1 MKKWRDCILKI
12 VLLSGGSGKRLWPL
26 SNDSRSKQFLKI
38 LSDDYGEKQS
48 MAERVWSQ
56 LKKAKLSSSTTI
68 ATSHLQVEMI
78 QKQLGGDIPLVIEP
92 ERRDTFPAIALA
104 ASYLYSVEEVS
115 LDEVVTVLPVDPYV
129 EDEFFETIKQME
141 SVITSSQAE
150 LALIGAIP
158 THPSEKYGYIIP
170 DSDSNTSYL
179 NVETFIEKPVEHIA
193 ESIIGRNGL
202 WNCGVFAFKLDF
214 VISHLQKSGF
224 PIQYEE
230 LLAQYHSL
238 PKTSFDYEVVEK
250 AKHIVALPYE
260 GFWKDLGTW
269 NTLTE
274 EMGTK
279 QIGAGVACSHSV
291 NTHII
296 NELDI
301 PVTVLGI
308 SDAVIAASPDGILV
322 TDKKA
327 SPRIKTLLNNVRNTP
342 KFEERLWGWWKEL
355 DRSYAENKEEVL
367 TRKVFLKA
375 GKHLSY
381 HMHPGRSDIWTIL
394 KGDGCLVIDGTVQLV
409 RSGDVVQISAEM
421 PHALKAYTDLEM
433 IEVQKGINLSINQS
447 IDILEEWG
455 DIKSLAS
462 YLNQV

>member
-1 MKKWRDCILKI
+1 MKI

-38 LSDDYGEKQS
+38 LSDEDGEKQS

-56 LKKAKLSSSTTI
+56 LERAKLSSSTTI

-78 QKQLGGDIPLVIEP
+78 QKQLGKDIPLVIEP
-92 ERRDTFPAIALA
+92 ERRDTFPAIALTA
-104 ASYLYSVEEVS
+104 TYLYSVEEVG
-115 LDEVVTVLPVDPYV
+115 LEEVVTVLPVDPYV
-129 EDEFFETIKQME
+129 EDDFFETIKQME
-141 SVITSSQAE
+141 SVIKSSQAE

-170 DSDSNTSYL
+170 CNDSKTFYS
-179 NVETFIEKPVEHIA
+179 NVEQFVEKPLEPIA
-193 ESIIGRNGL
+193 EKIIDRKGL
-202 WNCGVFAFKLDF
+202 WNCGVFSFKLGF
-214 VISHLQKSGF
+214 LISYLQKSGF

-230 LLAQYHSL
+230 LLAQYHTL

-250 AKHIVALPYE
+250 TKDIVALRYS

-274 EMGTK
+274 EMLTN
-279 QIGAGVACSHSV
+279 QIGVGRGCNRSE

-301 PVTVLGI
+301 PVAVLGI
-308 SDAVIAASPDGILV
+308 SNAVIAASPDGILV
-322 TDKKA
+322 TDKKS
-327 SPRIKTLLNNVRNTP
+327 SPRIKTLLEDLMDSPR
-342 KFEERLWGWWKEL
+342 FEEHLWGWWKEL
-355 DRSYAENKEEVL
+355 DRSYTEHDEEVF

-381 HMHPGRSDIWTIL
+381 HIHPSRSDVWTII
-394 KGDGCLVIDGTVQLV
+394 KGEGCLVINGMIQIV
-409 RSGDVVQISAEM
+409 RPGDVVQIKPEM
-421 PHALKAYTDLEM
+421 PHALKAYSDLEM
-433 IEVQKGINLSINQS
+433 IEVQKGINLSENQS
-447 IDILEEWG
+447 TCILEEWD
-455 DIKSLAS
+455 DIKALDES
-462 YLNQV
+462 LNQV

>member
-1 MKKWRDCILKI
+1 MVAARE
-12 VLLSGGSGKRLWPL
+12 S
-26 SNDSRSKQFLKI
+26 
-38 LSDDYGEKQS
+38 
-48 MAERVWSQ
+48 
-56 LKKAKLSSSTTI
+56 KLSSSTTI

-92 ERRDTFPAIALA
+92 ERRDTFPAIALTA
-104 ASYLYSVEEVS
+104 AYLYSVEEVG

-129 EDEFFETIKQME
+129 EDEFFETIKQLE
-141 SVITSSQAE
+141 SIITTTRAE

-170 DSDSNTSYL
+170 DRGPHTSYL
-179 NVETFIEKPVEHIA
+179 NVETFIEKPSEPLA
-193 ESIIGRNGL
+193 EKIIDRNGL

-214 VISHLQKSGF
+214 LISYLQKSGF

-230 LLAQYHSL
+230 LLAQYHFL

-250 AKHIVALPYE
+250 TKHIVALPYK

-274 EMGTK
+274 EMRTK
-279 QIGAGVACSHSV
+279 QIGSGKACSRSV

-301 PVTVLGI
+301 PITVLGI

-322 TDKKA
+322 TDKKS
-327 SPRIKTLLNNVRNTP
+327 SPGIKSLLNDVMEKPRY
-342 KFEERLWGWWKEL
+342 EERLWGWWKEL
-355 DRSYAENKEEVL
+355 DRSYADNEEEVL

-381 HMHPGRSDIWTIL
+381 HMHPRRSDVWTVL
-394 KGDGCLVIDGTVQLV
+394 KGHGCLIMGGKVQFV

-421 PHALKAYTDLEM
+421 PHALKAYTDIEM
-433 IEVQKGINLSINQS
+433 IEVQKGVHLNMNESIS
-447 IDILEEWG
+447 ILEEWG
-455 DIKSLAS
+455 DIESLDS
-462 YLNQV
+462 SLNQV